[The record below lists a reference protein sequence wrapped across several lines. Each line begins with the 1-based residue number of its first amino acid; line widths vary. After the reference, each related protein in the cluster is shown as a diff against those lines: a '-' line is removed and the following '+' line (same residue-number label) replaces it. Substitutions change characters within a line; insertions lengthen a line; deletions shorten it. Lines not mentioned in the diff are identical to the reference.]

1 MHKTLVL
8 QTPKFPKSSETIGDH
23 HHQRPKP
30 TGNYSLKHVSLR
42 ALPLLTCWLT
52 GIQQEKLRHQKQY
65 PNYRYKPRRSGR
77 SSSLGGTTTSASPTD
92 VEARRCAKCGGR
104 SITTPLTMSTP
115 GLPSNASNT
124 PITPLSANHP
134 PDTPSTGSSAH
145 RFLKGLNSPQVH
157 GQARFQARPNSSSNN
172 FKALQLASPR
182 HPDRDALPSP
192 DPKRRRVANGTY
204 QAVRVPNG
212 QLTPFPFPQNRR
224 ESLPRPDFMPYK
236 NNTFSMGP
244 PPKPINNRSH
254 PDSSLKLPPLKTSST
269 TLDSSA
275 STRAS
280 SVEAMIMSIHPL
292 NKIRVLAKISPPL
305 PATGP
310 SSPAHRVR
318 GFAIAIDGSDMES
331 VDQLTESLT
340 ASLSLQHP
348 VRVFESPVNHVFKGP
363 RGKEGAGGEAEGKDF
378 LTYLHIISEYHIL
391 SKEITSY
398 ITTYPPHPTLP
409 PRSSLSPV
417 SPKSQGDGHPSVSKT
432 GPRAHTSPN
441 HDRDGGPSTEVPTG
455 VPIALLPC
463 FQLSHTNIFAS
474 QVPITDNYAPV
485 DHWQWMASLWRGII
499 GPDVTITVLPALH
512 PTAPHST
519 IAATA
524 AISSSGSGGSSGSA
538 GTTTNNNNIANNFN
552 NINLNSE
559 ATPVRM
565 SAANSSSKSG
575 GGNMTSSSSGVEA
588 RLEDARAVLVR
599 GEIGKTGI
607 GEGKLRRVGFEVGE
621 WVRGGDEGR
630 RGS

>member
-1 MHKTLVL
+1 M
-8 QTPKFPKSSETIGDH
+8 
-23 HHQRPKP
+23 
-30 TGNYSLKHVSLR
+30 
-42 ALPLLTCWLT
+42 
-52 GIQQEKLRHQKQY
+52 
-65 PNYRYKPRRSGR
+65 
-77 SSSLGGTTTSASPTD
+77 
-92 VEARRCAKCGGR
+92 
-104 SITTPLTMSTP
+104 MSTP

-124 PITPLSANHP
+124 PITPFSANHP

-145 RFLKGLNSPQVH
+145 RFLQGLNSPQMH
-157 GQARFQARPNSSSNN
+157 GQARFQSRPNSSSNN
-172 FKALQLASPR
+172 FKALQLAGQR

-204 QAVRVPNG
+204 QAIRAPNG
-212 QLTPFPFPQNRR
+212 QLTPFPFPPTRR

-244 PPKPINNRSH
+244 PPKPNIRSH
-254 PDSSLKLPPLKTSST
+254 PDSSLKLPPLKTSPT
-269 TLDSSA
+269 ALDSSA

-305 PATGP
+305 PAPGP

-318 GFAIAIDGSDMES
+318 GFAIAIDGSDLES
-331 VDQLTESLT
+331 VNQITESLT

-348 VRVFESPVNHVFKGP
+348 VRVFESPVNQVFKGL
-363 RGKEGAGGEAEGKDF
+363 RGKGGGEAEGNDF
-378 LTYLHIISEYHIL
+378 LTYLHIISQYHIL

-398 ITTYPPHPTLP
+398 ITTLPPHPTPP

-417 SPKSQGDGHPSVSKT
+417 SPKSHGTSHLPGSRT
-432 GPRAHTSPN
+432 GTRAHTSPK
-441 HDRDGGPSTEVPTG
+441 HDGDGPSTEVPTG

-474 QVPITDNYAPV
+474 VIPIADNYAPV

-499 GPDVTITVLPALH
+499 GPDVTIAVLPALH
-512 PTAPHST
+512 PTAPHSAAAAV
-519 IAATA
+519 AATPGA
-524 AISSSGSGGSSGSA
+524 GAGSGGSNA
-538 GTTTNNNNIANNFN
+538 NNITNNIN

-559 ATPVRM
+559 TAPPRM
-565 SAANSSSKSG
+565 SAASSSSG
-575 GGNMTSSSSGVEA
+575 GGGSVTSTSGVEA

-599 GEIGKTGI
+599 GENGKTGI